1 MAAAP
6 WAPSLQSL
14 MTTKLGK
21 HPEEGIWMNR
31 GSEEMKTAIA
41 SMALTG
47 LLLGTVPVSADMHG
61 DMQKLAEEKQC
72 LSCHARD
79 DDTPRAP
86 GFKSIAAKYADGE
99 MKGYLVEVVMTG
111 GEDHWGSAT
120 MPDAGERVEV
130 SEEEAEKLVDWILS
144 QHEE

>member
-1 MAAAP
+1 
-6 WAPSLQSL
+6 
-14 MTTKLGK
+14 
-21 HPEEGIWMNR
+21 
-31 GSEEMKTAIA
+31 MKTAVA

-47 LLLGTVPVSADMHG
+47 LLLGAFPVSADMHG
-61 DMQKLAEEKQC
+61 DMQQLAEEKQC

-86 GFKSIAAKYADGE
+86 GFKSIAAKYAGGE
-99 MKGYLVEVVMTG
+99 MRGYLVEVVMTG

-144 QHEE
+144 KHEE